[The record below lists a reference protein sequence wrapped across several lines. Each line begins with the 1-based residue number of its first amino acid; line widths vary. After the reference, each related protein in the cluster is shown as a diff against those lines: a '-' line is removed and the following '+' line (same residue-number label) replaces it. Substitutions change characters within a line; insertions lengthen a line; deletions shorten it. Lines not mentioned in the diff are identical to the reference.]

1 MPSPPR
7 NLENRTAI
15 VTGGARGIG
24 RAIAQRLADA
34 GARVGVV
41 DIDPAAAESAATDIG
56 PAAVP
61 IQADVS
67 RSDDVSRMVAALL
80 EQWGD
85 IHILVN
91 NAGIIGRDVPV
102 RDLTEEDWDHVLNV
116 NLKSV
121 FLCSRA
127 VIGHMIDRNR
137 GAIVSMA
144 SIAGKEGNPSMI
156 PYSVSKAGII
166 CFTKSLAREVLSHN
180 IRVNCVAPALIETD
194 LIKEVEQ
201 EQLDYMVSKIPMG
214 RLGRPEEVAAVVHF
228 LASDEASFTTGQCY
242 DVSGGRATY

>member
-1 MPSPPR
+1 MPSPLQ

-15 VTGGARGIG
+15 VTGAGRGIG

-34 GARVGVV
+34 GARVGIV

-56 PAAVP
+56 AAAVSV
-61 IQADVS
+61 QADVS
-67 RSDDVSRMVAALL
+67 RSDDVSRMVTALL
-80 EQWGD
+80 KQWGD

-91 NAGIIGRDVPV
+91 NAGIVGRDVPV
-102 RDLTEEDWDHVLNV
+102 RDLTEEDWDRVLNI
-116 NLKSV
+116 NLKGV

-137 GAIVSMA
+137 GAIVSIA
-144 SIAGKEGNPSMI
+144 SIAGKEGNPSMA

-166 CFTKSLAREVLSHN
+166 CFTKALAREVLAHN
-180 IRVNCVAPALIETD
+180 IRVNCVAPALIRTD
-194 LIKEVEQ
+194 LIENVEQ

-214 RLGRPEEVAAVVHF
+214 RLGKPEEVAAAVHF